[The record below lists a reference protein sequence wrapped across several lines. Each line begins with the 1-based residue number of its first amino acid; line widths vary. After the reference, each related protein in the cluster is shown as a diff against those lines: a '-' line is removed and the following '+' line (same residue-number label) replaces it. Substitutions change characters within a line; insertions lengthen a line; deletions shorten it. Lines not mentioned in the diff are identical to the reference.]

1 MISNEMEE
9 LRESLDAMSEED
21 VREEFFL
28 ILCEMD
34 EYSFDEELLNVYL
47 DALERK
53 ARTPKPPDP
62 PADPR

>member
-1 MISNEMEE
+1 MTSNEMEE

-53 ARTPKPPDP
+53 ARTPKQPV
-62 PADPR
+62 DPR